1 MAGVIGTAGGDGDGQ
16 CVWRWQV
23 DEGYGSAHRKL
34 VLVSAEMKSLSGAG
48 VLVPT
53 PPSLSAYYSSHFQS
67 CPPAPPTVN
76 HPLQSR
82 LPSPLYSCVFW
93 FSSPTAHPT
102 VRFAAVVRANSKK
115 RTCMCPRRDAL
126 RETFGTRLGRHCTVR
141 THTHIT
147 QSCSFLPSS
156 SHSSSHPACI
166 CLSTRLDS
174 TRRWCP
180 SRSPFAFPVPCPAPA
195 CFAIRTLDLPGAP
208 SALLCLLVNYPQG
221 RNKATSSPRTSTAAT
236 ASPNP
241 PASILPQPPLLRRP
255 VSSSQLHLAARAP
268 LGFFHPAFDLVAI
281 AASHF
286 R

>member
-53 PPSLSAYYSSHFQS
+53 PPLSAYYSSHFQS

-102 VRFAAVVRANSKK
+102 VRSAAVVRANSKK

-126 RETFGTRLGRHCTVR
+126 RETLYA
-141 THTHIT
+141 HTHIT

-156 SHSSSHPACI
+156 SHSSSHLPCI

-180 SRSPFAFPVPCPAPA
+180 SPSPFAFPVRCPAPA

-221 RNKATSSPRTSTAAT
+221 RNTATSSPRASTAAT

-241 PASILPQPPLLRRP
+241 PASILPQPPPAAPSTSLVISIASGCSSPSRFFPPSLRPRGDCGLAF
-255 VSSSQLHLAARAP
+255 SLAAP
-268 LGFFHPAFDLVAI
+268 L
-281 AASHF
+281 
-286 R
+286 